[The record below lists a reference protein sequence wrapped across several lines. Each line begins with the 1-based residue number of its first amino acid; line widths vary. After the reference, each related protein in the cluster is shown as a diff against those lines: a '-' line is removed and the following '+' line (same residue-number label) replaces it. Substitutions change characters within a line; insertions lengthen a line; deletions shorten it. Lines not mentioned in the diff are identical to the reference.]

1 MKKHYSNVSS
11 PVPAL
16 SVEKLGL
23 RELTAEEKI
32 DFNKNVRATHKQSF
46 AIAITFLVMFLLC
59 VIPVFTAIRNRQT
72 FFAALIF
79 TAFFLLFAL
88 IVIAVLLKTRNE
100 ITMNLTKSRI
110 VKAPGHFQACKL
122 SYGGCYGGSAF
133 LVKVWEFN
141 EWFRVGREYSY
152 IQNTQENACLEI
164 YAYDM
169 KNGFFK
175 LFLVTTC

>member
-1 MKKHYSNVSS
+1 MVFICNDCMVSDD
-11 PVPAL
+11 
-16 SVEKLGL
+16 
-23 RELTAEEKI
+23 TACPEMQSG
-32 DFNKNVRATHKQSF
+32 AGSF
-46 AIAITFLVMFLLC
+46 AYGSS
-59 VIPVFTAIRNRQT
+59 
-72 FFAALIF
+72 AL
-79 TAFFLLFAL
+79 
-88 IVIAVLLKTRNE
+88 
-100 ITMNLTKSRI
+100 
-110 VKAPGHFQACKL
+110 
-122 SYGGCYGGSAF
+122 

>member
-1 MKKHYSNVSS
+1 MKKHYSNASS

-16 SVEKLGL
+16 AVEKLGL
-23 RELTAEEKI
+23 RELTSEEKS
-32 DFNKNVRATHKQSF
+32 DFNKKLRSTHKQSF
-46 AIAITFLVMFLLC
+46 AIAFTILVMFFLC
-59 VIPVFTAIRNRQT
+59 VIPVFTAIRNQQA

-79 TAFFLLFAL
+79 AAFLLLFVL
-88 IVIAVLLKTRNE
+88 IVVIVLLKTHRE
-100 ITMNLTKSRI
+100 ITINLTKNRI
-110 VKAPGHFQACKL
+110 FKAPVHFQACKL
-122 SYGGCYGGSAF
+122 TYGGSYGGSAF

-152 IQNTQENACLEI
+152 IKNTQENANLEI

>member
-1 MKKHYSNVSS
+1 MKKHYSNASS

-16 SVEKLGL
+16 AVEKLGL
-23 RELTAEEKI
+23 RELTSEEKS
-32 DFNKNVRATHKQSF
+32 DFNKKLRSTYKQSF
-46 AIAITFLVMFLLC
+46 AIAVTILVMFFLC

-79 TAFFLLFAL
+79 AAFLLLFVL
-88 IVIAVLLKTRNE
+88 IVVIVLLKTHRE
-100 ITMNLTKSRI
+100 ITINLTKSRI
-110 VKAPGHFQACKL
+110 FKAPVHFQACKL
-122 SYGGCYGGSAF
+122 TYGGSAL